1 MAPLV
6 PLDKRH
12 MQKDDKK
19 TNQTYRIILQYNPTG
34 IT

>member
-19 TNQTYRIILQYNPTG
+19 TNQTYRNNPTV
-34 IT
+34 